1 MLGADG
7 DGGLSLGLEMKQFEP
22 IGGPFESEEEAKQ
35 QASLLYGETVISEIA
50 DHKFIIWYRPYPQIN
65 LGI

>member
-7 DGGLSLGLEMKQFEP
+7 DGGLALGLEMKQFEP
-22 IGGPFESEEEAKQ
+22 IGDPFETEEAAKQ
-35 QASLLYGETVISEIA
+35 QANLLYGETIISEIA

-65 LGI
+65 PGI